1 MAFGIAEAQLT
12 ALFMQ
17 SIAYGVHV
25 VTFAMCMYAWFW
37 RHRRLRASN
46 GWPWMAVAVV
56 LFILGTT
63 DVCFNFYH
71 NIVAF
76 VLFTGPGGAESVFE
90 DISNWVNVMR
100 SVWWYMQALVSDA
113 ALIYR
118 CRIFYPR
125 YQAFSAA
132 LLLPVLLWVATAV
145 CAALELYYMFE
156 LKQAATIPS
165 ARKIQPY
172 FHAVF
177 SMSLA
182 VNVIT
187 TALIVYRIWSMQKLS
202 SEFFTKS
209 WRGTGRV
216 NLAHVNRI
224 FVESAL
230 LYTLSVAVTLMTEL
244 ANTNG
249 NYGVSDVSL
258 ELAGVSFDLIIIRIW
273 SGVSIEPTEQ
283 EIGNI
288 SGLAD
293 CEATPEKAD
302 FKDFQIGSLET
313 ITGGTNGLDV
323 EQEMAV

>member
-1 MAFGIAEAQLT
+1 
-12 ALFMQ
+12 
-17 SIAYGVHV
+17 
-25 VTFAMCMYAWFW
+25 
-37 RHRRLRASN
+37 
-46 GWPWMAVAVV
+46 MAVAVV

-113 ALIYR
+113 AL
-118 CRIFYPR
+118 
-125 YQAFSAA
+125 AFSAV

-145 CAALELYYMFE
+145 CAALELYHMFE